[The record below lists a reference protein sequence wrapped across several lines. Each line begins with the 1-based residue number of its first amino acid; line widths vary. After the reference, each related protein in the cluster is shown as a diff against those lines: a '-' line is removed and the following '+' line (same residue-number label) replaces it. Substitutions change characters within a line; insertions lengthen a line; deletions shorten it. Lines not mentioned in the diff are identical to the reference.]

1 MLENGETLRSA
12 NWMTRRYAMALTVIA
27 ALACAAYGAFEM
39 LIAQQENTGA
49 VVNVSGR
56 QRMLS
61 QRSALFVERM
71 LRAVSTK
78 QYNEF
83 SRKLRETTNLMEAS
97 HIALVEGDGRLGLP
111 SEMSD
116 EVRAMYFEGEWP
128 LDKQMRM
135 YVSALRTVLSMP
147 YEDMRPGT
155 QEVRYILS
163 TAPGRLLESLD
174 AMVFQYQ
181 LEGEG
186 AFKRLHW
193 LETAVVLMTLCT
205 LMLEAGF
212 IFRPMVKHVQSQI
225 DHITQ
230 ISEALR
236 QARDTLEEKVI
247 QRTRELNEAKTAAE
261 QANLAKSKFLAA
273 AGHDL
278 LQPLEAMGMFM
289 GMLRRRV
296 EGAKGLAL
304 IEDLKAAQRSM
315 RRLLQSILE
324 LSKLEAGVVS
334 AKPETVSLAPI
345 LTQMEREFKPLAA
358 EKGLTLRVLPM
369 QAEIKTDPALFERIL
384 RNLLGNAVRYTEE
397 GGILIGCRKR
407 DGKIRIEV
415 YDTGPGIPEA
425 ERSHIFEEF
434 SQLDDPNRDR
444 SEGIGLGLAIVER
457 LTKLLGHEVTLRSH
471 LGKGSKFAVSVGMG

>member
-1 MLENGETLRSA
+1 
-12 NWMTRRYAMALTVIA
+12 MTRRYAMALTVIA

-97 HIALVEGDGRLGLP
+97 HMALVNGDERLGLP
-111 SEMSD
+111 AEMS
-116 EVRAMYFEGEWP
+116 EKVYAMYFEGEWP
-128 LDKQMRM
+128 LDKQMRT

-147 YEDMRPGT
+147 YEDMRPGV

-212 IFRPMVKHVQSQI
+212 IFRPMVRHVQAQI

-236 QARDTLEEKVI
+236 QARDTLEEKVV
-247 QRTRELNEAKTAAE
+247 QRTRELKEAKEAAE
-261 QANLAKSKFLAA
+261 QANTAKSKFLAA

-289 GMLRRRV
+289 GMLRRQV
-296 EGAKGLAL
+296 EGPKGLAL
-304 IEDLKAAQRSM
+304 IEDLKAAQKSM

-324 LSKLEAGVVS
+324 LSKLEAGVVN
-334 AKPETVSLAPI
+334 AKPESVDLAPI
-345 LTQMEREFKPLAA
+345 LTQLEREFKPLAA
-358 EKGLTLRVLPM
+358 DKGLTLRVLPTK
-369 QAEIKTDPALFERIL
+369 AKVTTDPALIERVL

-397 GGILIGCRKR
+397 GGILVGCRKR
-407 DGKIRIEV
+407 GGNIRVEV

-425 ERSHIFEEF
+425 ERGRIFEEF

-444 SEGIGLGLAIVER
+444 SEGIGLGLAIVDR
-457 LTKLLGHEVTLRSH
+457 LTRLLGHEVKLTSTV
-471 LGKGSKFAVSVGMG
+471 GKGSRFAVRVGTG

>member
-1 MLENGETLRSA
+1 MSGTGETLRSA

-39 LIAQQENTGA
+39 LVAQQENTGA

-71 LRAVSTK
+71 LRAVTTK

-83 SRKLRETTNLMEAS
+83 ARKLRESTDLMEAS
-97 HIALVEGDGRLGLP
+97 HKALVEGDERLGLP
-111 SEMSD
+111 SEMSKK
-116 EVRAMYFEGEWP
+116 VRSMYFEGEWP
-128 LDKQMRM
+128 LDRQMRT

-147 YEDMRPGT
+147 YEDMRAGVP
-155 QEVRYILS
+155 EIRYVLS

-181 LEGEG
+181 REGEE
-186 AFKRLHW
+186 AFGRLHG
-193 LETAVVLMTLCT
+193 LETAVVLLTLCT

-212 IFRPMVKHVQSQI
+212 IFRPMVRHVQGQI
-225 DHITQ
+225 NHITQ

-236 QARDTLEEKVI
+236 HARDNLEEKVV
-247 QRTRELNEAKTAAE
+247 QRTRELHEAKEAAE
-261 QANLAKSKFLAA
+261 QANMAKSKFLAA

-304 IEDLKAAQRSM
+304 IEDLKAAQKSM

-324 LSKLEAGVVS
+324 LSKLEAGVVT
-334 AKPETVSLAPI
+334 AKPETVALGPI

-358 EKGLTLRVLPM
+358 DKGLTLRVLPFE
-369 QAEIKTDPALFERIL
+369 AKVTTDPALFERIL

-397 GGILIGCRKR
+397 GGILIGCRLR
-407 DGKIRIEV
+407 GDQVRIEV

-425 ERSHIFEEF
+425 ERARIFEEF
-434 SQLDDPNRDR
+434 SQLEDPNRDR
-444 SEGIGLGLAIVER
+444 SEGIGLGLAIVDR
-457 LTKLLGHEVTLRSH
+457 LTQLLGHEVMVRSDV
-471 LGKGSKFAVSVGMG
+471 GKGSKFAVSVGVA